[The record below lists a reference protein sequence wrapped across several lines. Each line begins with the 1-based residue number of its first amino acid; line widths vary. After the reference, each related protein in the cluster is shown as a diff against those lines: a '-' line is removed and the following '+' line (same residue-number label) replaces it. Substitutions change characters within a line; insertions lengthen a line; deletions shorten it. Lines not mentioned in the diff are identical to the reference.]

1 MSDSF
6 IMRMKRDAARRR
18 SVQSL
23 CEGPGLRSRALP
35 ARRNNRDLNEAKKDP
50 DFVRYY
56 TKSQQ
61 VLPAITLSRGQH
73 DGDGLTCPSHG
84 HPRTRGLRPC
94 SEQTLCSRTRLTV
107 TTSPAPR
114 APGKRW
120 RRSHRPRRR

>member
-84 HPRTRGLRPC
+84 TLGPSSRMLRPRGTRLLRPRHPR
-94 SEQTLCSRTRLTV
+94 
-107 TTSPAPR
+107 
-114 APGKRW
+114 
-120 RRSHRPRRR
+120 RSYESLPKCLGAA